1 MKQRLKNQNGTTLV
15 ELIVCMVLLAIFTL
29 AAVTLIQPSAQA
41 YMDIQQQ
48 TRAQNLADALIETI
62 RGEVLEANGYIRF
75 TDGAKIPGDSKEG
88 ENTGYD
94 CIFKEKTGVSDGTAL
109 EFSVYPNHIELIDK
123 DYVPPLTK
131 SDGTQLLTQEQA
143 NALNGYLHMRFYRD
157 ELNDAGHY
165 GNPQHTKENKAED
178 GTVTVTRPYVAY
190 GYTTA
195 YPRDAYM
202 GLFISDLH
210 FYARSW
216 TQDGDETKTPRI
228 TAMTVVLTV
237 AKRDANDQIV
247 PLCTQKAIVQL
258 PGEPVILYEP
268 GTWDGKA
275 SSES

>member
-157 ELNDAGHY
+157 ELNKDGYY
-165 GNPQHTKENKAED
+165 GNPQHTKENKDAD
-178 GTVTVTRPYVAY
+178 GNVTGTLPYVAY

-202 GLFISDLH
+202 GLFISELH

-216 TQDGDETKTPRI
+216 TQDGDETKIPRI

>member
-15 ELIVCMVLLAIFTL
+15 ELIVCMVLLSLFTL

-75 TDGAKIPGDSKEG
+75 TDGATIPNDTDKDK
-88 ENTGYD
+88 GYD
-94 CIFKEKTGVSDGTAL
+94 SIFKEKTGVSDGTAL

-131 SDGTQLLTQEQA
+131 SDGTQLLKQEQA

-157 ELNDAGHY
+157 ELNDDGHY
-165 GNPQHTKENKAED
+165 GNPQHTKKDKAEN
-178 GTVTVTRPYVAY
+178 GTETVTRPYVAY

-202 GLFISDLH
+202 GLFISELH

>member
-1 MKQRLKNQNGTTLV
+1 MTGTL
-15 ELIVCMVLLAIFTL
+15 
-29 AAVTLIQPSAQA
+29 
-41 YMDIQQQ
+41 
-48 TRAQNLADALIETI
+48 
-62 RGEVLEANGYIRF
+62 
-75 TDGAKIPGDSKEG
+75 
-88 ENTGYD
+88 
-94 CIFKEKTGVSDGTAL
+94 
-109 EFSVYPNHIELIDK
+109 
-123 DYVPPLTK
+123 
-131 SDGTQLLTQEQA
+131 
-143 NALNGYLHMRFYRD
+143 
-157 ELNDAGHY
+157 
-165 GNPQHTKENKAED
+165 
-178 GTVTVTRPYVAY
+178 PYVAY

-202 GLFISDLH
+202 GLFISELH

-258 PGEPVILYEP
+258 PGEPVILYGP

>member
-15 ELIVCMVLLAIFTL
+15 ELIVCMVLLSLFTL

-75 TDGAKIPGDSKEG
+75 TDGATDPNNLDSVFLSKG
-88 ENTGYD
+88 NDYS
-94 CIFKEKTGVSDGTAL
+94 KGTAL

-123 DYVPPLTK
+123 DCVPPLTK
-131 SDGTQLLTQEQA
+131 TDGTALLTPEQA

-165 GNPQHTKENKAED
+165 GNPQHTKENKDAD
-178 GTVTVTRPYVAY
+178 GNVTGTLPYVAY

-237 AKRDANDQIV
+237 AKRDANNKIV

-258 PGEPVILYEP
+258 PGEPVILYKP

>member
-1 MKQRLKNQNGTTLV
+1 
-15 ELIVCMVLLAIFTL
+15 
-29 AAVTLIQPSAQA
+29 
-41 YMDIQQQ
+41 
-48 TRAQNLADALIETI
+48 
-62 RGEVLEANGYIRF
+62 
-75 TDGAKIPGDSKEG
+75 
-88 ENTGYD
+88 
-94 CIFKEKTGVSDGTAL
+94 
-109 EFSVYPNHIELIDK
+109 
-123 DYVPPLTK
+123 
-131 SDGTQLLTQEQA
+131 
-143 NALNGYLHMRFYRD
+143 MRFYRD
-157 ELNDAGHY
+157 ELNDEGHY
-165 GNPQHTKENKAED
+165 GNPQHTKKDKAED
-178 GTVTVTRPYVAY
+178 GTVTGTLPYVAY

-237 AKRDANDQIV
+237 AKKDASGQTV

-268 GTWDGKA
+268 GTWDGNP

>member
-75 TDGAKIPGDSKEG
+75 TDGATDPGNLDKVFAPKGDDYSK
-88 ENTGYD
+88 
-94 CIFKEKTGVSDGTAL
+94 GTAL

-123 DYVPPLTK
+123 DCVPMLTK
-131 SDGTQLLTQEQA
+131 TDGTALLTADQA

-157 ELNDAGHY
+157 ELNGAGHY
-165 GNPQHTKENKAED
+165 GNPQHTKENKDAD
-178 GTVTVTRPYVAY
+178 GNVTGTLPYVAY

-202 GLFISDLH
+202 GLFISELH

-237 AKRDANDQIV
+237 AKRDANNQIV

>member
-15 ELIVCMVLLAIFTL
+15 ELIVCMVLLSLFTL

-75 TDGAKIPGDSKEG
+75 TDGATDPENLDSVFASKDD
-88 ENTGYD
+88 Y
-94 CIFKEKTGVSDGTAL
+94 SQGTAL

-123 DYVPPLTK
+123 DCVPMLTK
-131 SDGTQLLTQEQA
+131 TDGTALLTPEQA

-157 ELNDAGHY
+157 ELNGAGRY
-165 GNPQHTKENKAED
+165 GNPQHTKKDKAENS
-178 GTVTVTRPYVAY
+178 TVTTVKLPYVAY

-202 GLFISDLH
+202 GLFISELH

-237 AKRDANDQIV
+237 AKKDASGQTV

-258 PGEPVILYEP
+258 PGEPVILYGP

>member
-1 MKQRLKNQNGTTLV
+1 M
-15 ELIVCMVLLAIFTL
+15 
-29 AAVTLIQPSAQA
+29 
-41 YMDIQQQ
+41 
-48 TRAQNLADALIETI
+48 
-62 RGEVLEANGYIRF
+62 
-75 TDGAKIPGDSKEG
+75 
-88 ENTGYD
+88 
-94 CIFKEKTGVSDGTAL
+94 

-123 DYVPPLTK
+123 DCVPALTK
-131 SDGTQLLTQEQA
+131 TDGTALLTPEQA

-165 GNPQHTKENKAED
+165 GNPQHTKKDKAED
-178 GTVTVTRPYVAY
+178 GTETVTRPYVAY

-237 AKRDANDQIV
+237 AKRDANNQIV

-258 PGEPVILYEP
+258 PGEPVILYGP

>member
-1 MKQRLKNQNGTTLV
+1 
-15 ELIVCMVLLAIFTL
+15 
-29 AAVTLIQPSAQA
+29 
-41 YMDIQQQ
+41 
-48 TRAQNLADALIETI
+48 
-62 RGEVLEANGYIRF
+62 
-75 TDGAKIPGDSKEG
+75 
-88 ENTGYD
+88 
-94 CIFKEKTGVSDGTAL
+94 
-109 EFSVYPNHIELIDK
+109 
-123 DYVPPLTK
+123 
-131 SDGTQLLTQEQA
+131 
-143 NALNGYLHMRFYRD
+143 MRFYRD
-157 ELNDAGHY
+157 ELNGAGHY
-165 GNPQHTKENKAED
+165 GNPQHTKENKDAD
-178 GTVTVTRPYVAY
+178 GNVTGTLPYVAY

-237 AKRDANDQIV
+237 AKRDANNQIV

>member
-165 GNPQHTKENKAED
+165 GNPQHTKEKKDED
-178 GTVTVTRPYVAY
+178 GTVTDTLPYVAY
-190 GYTTA
+190 AYTTA
-195 YPRDAYM
+195 YPENAYM

-210 FYARSW
+210 FYARSYKEAKN
-216 TQDGDETKTPRI
+216 GEKYARV
-228 TAMTVVLTV
+228 TAITVVLTI
-237 AKRDANDQIV
+237 AKKDENGQSV
-247 PLCTQKAIVQL
+247 TLCTQKAIIAL
-258 PGEPVILYEP
+258 PGEPVYIEKP

>member
-1 MKQRLKNQNGTTLV
+1 M
-15 ELIVCMVLLAIFTL
+15 
-29 AAVTLIQPSAQA
+29 
-41 YMDIQQQ
+41 
-48 TRAQNLADALIETI
+48 
-62 RGEVLEANGYIRF
+62 LEANGYIRF
-75 TDGAKIPGDSKEG
+75 TDGATDPENLDSVFASKDDYSE
-88 ENTGYD
+88 
-94 CIFKEKTGVSDGTAL
+94 GTAL

-123 DYVPPLTK
+123 DCVPPLTK
-131 SDGTQLLTQEQA
+131 TDGTALLTAEQA

-157 ELNDAGHY
+157 ELNDTGRY
-165 GNPQHTKENKAED
+165 GNPQHTKKDKAED
-178 GTVTVTRPYVAY
+178 GTETTVKLP
-190 GYTTA
+190 
-195 YPRDAYM
+195 YM
-202 GLFISDLH
+202 GLFISELH

-258 PGEPVILYEP
+258 PGEPVILYGP

>member
-1 MKQRLKNQNGTTLV
+1 MPPLT
-15 ELIVCMVLLAIFTL
+15 
-29 AAVTLIQPSAQA
+29 
-41 YMDIQQQ
+41 
-48 TRAQNLADALIETI
+48 
-62 RGEVLEANGYIRF
+62 
-75 TDGAKIPGDSKEG
+75 
-88 ENTGYD
+88 
-94 CIFKEKTGVSDGTAL
+94 KTDGTAL
-109 EFSVYPNHIELIDK
+109 
-123 DYVPPLTK
+123 LTP
-131 SDGTQLLTQEQA
+131 EQA

-165 GNPQHTKENKAED
+165 GNPQHTKKDKAED
-178 GTVTVTRPYVAY
+178 GTETVTLPYVAY

-202 GLFISDLH
+202 GLFISELH

-237 AKRDANDQIV
+237 AKRDANNLTV

>member
-75 TDGAKIPGDSKEG
+75 TDGATESDDLDKVFASKG
-88 ENTGYD
+88 NDYS
-94 CIFKEKTGVSDGTAL
+94 KGTAL
-109 EFSVYPNHIELIDK
+109 EFSVYPNHVELIDK
-123 DYVPPLTK
+123 DCVPALTK
-131 SDGTQLLTQEQA
+131 TDGTELLTQEQA

-157 ELNDAGHY
+157 ELNAAGHY
-165 GNPQHTKENKAED
+165 GNPQHTKDAD
-178 GTVTVTRPYVAY
+178 GTVTSRLSYVAY

-202 GLFISDLH
+202 GLFISDLR

-237 AKRDANDQIV
+237 AKKDASGQTV

-268 GTWDGKA
+268 GTWDGNP

>member
-1 MKQRLKNQNGTTLV
+1 
-15 ELIVCMVLLAIFTL
+15 
-29 AAVTLIQPSAQA
+29 
-41 YMDIQQQ
+41 
-48 TRAQNLADALIETI
+48 
-62 RGEVLEANGYIRF
+62 
-75 TDGAKIPGDSKEG
+75 
-88 ENTGYD
+88 
-94 CIFKEKTGVSDGTAL
+94 
-109 EFSVYPNHIELIDK
+109 
-123 DYVPPLTK
+123 
-131 SDGTQLLTQEQA
+131 
-143 NALNGYLHMRFYRD
+143 MRFYRD
-157 ELNDAGHY
+157 ELNDAGRY
-165 GNPQHTKENKAED
+165 GNPQHTKKDKAED
-178 GTVTVTRPYVAY
+178 STVTTVKLPYVAY

-202 GLFISDLH
+202 GLFISELH

-237 AKRDANDQIV
+237 AKRDVNNQIV

>member
-75 TDGAKIPGDSKEG
+75 TDGATDLNNLDSVFASKG
-88 ENTGYD
+88 NDYS
-94 CIFKEKTGVSDGTAL
+94 KGTAL
-109 EFSVYPNHIELIDK
+109 EFSVYPNHIEILDK
-123 DYVPPLTK
+123 DLVPALKK
-131 SDGTQLLTQEQA
+131 SDNTTLLDEAQA
-143 NALNGYLHMRFYRD
+143 ADLNGYLHMRYYRD
-157 ELNDAGHY
+157 ALNGNDKY
-165 GNPQHTKENKAED
+165 GNPQHNRAA
-178 GTVTVTRPYVAY
+178 GTDTNGGSIPAIDYMAY
-190 GYTTA
+190 AYTTA
-195 YPRDAYM
+195 YPKDAYM
-202 GLFISDLH
+202 GLYISDLH

-216 TQDGDETKTPRI
+216 SQPDPTDTPRI

-237 AKRDANDQIV
+237 SKMGSDGTAV
-247 PLCTQKAIVQL
+247 PLCTQKAIVPL
-258 PGEPVILYEP
+258 PGAPTILYAP

>member
-15 ELIVCMVLLAIFTL
+15 ELIVCMVLLSLFTL

-75 TDGAKIPGDSKEG
+75 TDGATDPGDLDKVFASKG
-88 ENTGYD
+88 NDY
-94 CIFKEKTGVSDGTAL
+94 SQGTAL

-123 DYVPPLTK
+123 DCVPALTK
-131 SDGTQLLTQEQA
+131 TDGTELLKAEQA

-157 ELNDAGHY
+157 ELNDAGRY
-165 GNPQHTKENKAED
+165 GNPQHTKKDKAED
-178 GTVTVTRPYVAY
+178 GTETVKLPYVAY

-202 GLFISDLH
+202 GLFISELH

-237 AKRDANDQIV
+237 AKRDANNQTV

-258 PGEPVILYEP
+258 PGEPVILYGP

>member
-1 MKQRLKNQNGTTLV
+1 
-15 ELIVCMVLLAIFTL
+15 
-29 AAVTLIQPSAQA
+29 
-41 YMDIQQQ
+41 
-48 TRAQNLADALIETI
+48 
-62 RGEVLEANGYIRF
+62 
-75 TDGAKIPGDSKEG
+75 
-88 ENTGYD
+88 
-94 CIFKEKTGVSDGTAL
+94 
-109 EFSVYPNHIELIDK
+109 
-123 DYVPPLTK
+123 
-131 SDGTQLLTQEQA
+131 
-143 NALNGYLHMRFYRD
+143 MRFYRD
-157 ELNDAGHY
+157 ELNDAGLY
-165 GNPQHTKENKAED
+165 GNPQHTKKDKAED
-178 GTVTVTRPYVAY
+178 GTETVTLPYVAY

-202 GLFISDLH
+202 GLFISELH

-237 AKRDANDQIV
+237 AKRDANNLTV

>member
-75 TDGAKIPGDSKEG
+75 TDGATIPNDAED
-88 ENTGYD
+88 NGYD
-94 CIFKEKTGVSDGTAL
+94 CIFKEKAGVSDGTAL

-131 SDGTQLLTQEQA
+131 SDGTQLLKQEQA
-143 NALNGYLHMRFYRD
+143 DALNGYLHMRFYQQSGAD
-157 ELNDAGHY
+157 NS
-165 GNPQHTKENKAED
+165 PQHTATDENTKQ
-178 GTVTVTRPYVAY
+178 VTQKYVAY
-190 GYTTA
+190 AYTTA

-202 GLFISDLH
+202 GLFISDLR

-237 AKRDANDQIV
+237 AKKDASGQTV

-258 PGEPVILYEP
+258 PGEPVILYVP
-268 GTWDGKA
+268 GTWDGNP

>member
-1 MKQRLKNQNGTTLV
+1 
-15 ELIVCMVLLAIFTL
+15 
-29 AAVTLIQPSAQA
+29 
-41 YMDIQQQ
+41 MDSVF
-48 TRAQNLADALIETI
+48 A
-62 RGEVLEANGYIRF
+62 
-75 TDGAKIPGDSKEG
+75 SKG
-88 ENTGYD
+88 NDY
-94 CIFKEKTGVSDGTAL
+94 SQGTAL

-123 DYVPPLTK
+123 DCVPPLTK
-131 SDGTQLLTQEQA
+131 TDGTALLTADQA

-157 ELNDAGHY
+157 ELNGAGHY
-165 GNPQHTKENKAED
+165 GNPQHTKENKDAD
-178 GTVTVTRPYVAY
+178 GNVTDTLPYVAY

-202 GLFISDLH
+202 GLFISELH

-237 AKRDANDQIV
+237 AKRDANNQIV

-258 PGEPVILYEP
+258 PGEPVILYKP

>member
-1 MKQRLKNQNGTTLV
+1 M
-15 ELIVCMVLLAIFTL
+15 
-29 AAVTLIQPSAQA
+29 
-41 YMDIQQQ
+41 
-48 TRAQNLADALIETI
+48 
-62 RGEVLEANGYIRF
+62 
-75 TDGAKIPGDSKEG
+75 
-88 ENTGYD
+88 
-94 CIFKEKTGVSDGTAL
+94 SDGTAL

-131 SDGTQLLTQEQA
+131 SDGTQLLKQEQA

-157 ELNDAGHY
+157 ELNGAGHY
-165 GNPQHTKENKAED
+165 GNPQHTKENKDAD
-178 GTVTVTRPYVAY
+178 GNVTGTLPYVAY

-202 GLFISDLH
+202 GLFISELH

-216 TQDGDETKTPRI
+216 TQDGDESKTPRI

-237 AKRDANDQIV
+237 AKRDANNQTV

-258 PGEPVILYEP
+258 PGEPVILYGP